1 MPEMALKDLRL
12 GGFTK
17 VVSFWLEREVE
28 GVVIKL
34 EGTPMLSSLE
44 KRI

>member
-1 MPEMALKDLRL
+1 MLEMALKDLRL

-17 VVSFWLEREVE
+17 VVSLVRDGQRGNGQAW
-28 GVVIKL
+28 
-34 EGTPMLSSLE
+34 GTPMLSSLE